1 MNWYKSTAKITA
13 QQKNA
18 AIIQP
23 RNNLEIEKDNLAKS
37 IEKKFILRKSKTT
50 NSGAVQEIS
59 SQVYIIN
66 APDT

>member
-66 APDT
+66 ARDT